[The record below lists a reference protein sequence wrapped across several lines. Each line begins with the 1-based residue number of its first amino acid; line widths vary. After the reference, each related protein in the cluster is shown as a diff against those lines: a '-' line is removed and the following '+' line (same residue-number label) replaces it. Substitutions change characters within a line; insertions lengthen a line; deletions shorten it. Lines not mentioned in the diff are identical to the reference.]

1 MSQIAAHG
9 LGGGGHGADEARVLS
24 RDNITVSGTGILPT
38 VLIGA
43 GAMLLLLTIAAG
55 VFVEDAGRH
64 ALAAVHIGS
73 TSILAICLGALF
85 FTMGFHL
92 VQAGWSATV
101 RRQFENVMSL
111 IWFPLLIIVLTV
123 LLDIGVTKGQLFTWL
138 NDTIAG
144 GDQLLLEKS
153 PYLNPLFFVVRLI
166 VYVFVWLYLAWKLW
180 GYSTEQDRTGDKW
193 LSNKA
198 RFTSSWGML
207 AFALTTAFAAFDLLM
222 SLDWRFYSTMWGVYY
237 FAGAAFSSVPTV
249 VIVLAML
256 RRAGKL
262 QGVVTE
268 EHLHD
273 LAKLMFG
280 FVVFWAYI
288 AFSQY
293 FLIWYSAIPEETS
306 WFLARKTGGWQKLSL
321 FLAAGHFLVPWY
333 ILLWRFMRRNF
344 TLLAVMAGWVV
355 AMHVIDIY
363 WIVRPL
369 VYAGSED
376 TVRLGMVWL
385 DVIGILSVVLIFAG
399 LLARKVASGPLVPL
413 HDPRVDEALNHANWV

>member
-1 MSQIAAHG
+1 MSQVAAHG
-9 LGGGGHGADEARVLS
+9 LSGGEHHAGDARAFS
-24 RDNITVSGTGILPT
+24 RENITVSGAGILPT
-38 VLIGA
+38 ALIGA
-43 GAMLLLLTIAAG
+43 GAVLLLLTILAG
-55 VFVEDAGRH
+55 VFVEEAGRQ
-64 ALAAVHIGS
+64 ALSAVHIGS

-111 IWFPLLIIVLTV
+111 IWFPLIIIVLTV
-123 LLDIGVTKGQLFTWL
+123 LLDIGVTGGQLFTWL
-138 NDTIAG
+138 NSTIAG
-144 GDQLLLEKS
+144 GDVLLLEKS
-153 PYLNPLFFVVRLI
+153 AYLTPFFFVFRLI
-166 VYVFVWLYLAWKLW
+166 VYVFVWLYLARRLW

-193 LSNKA
+193 LSNRA

-237 FAGAAFSSVPTV
+237 FAGAAFSSVPMV

-256 RRAGKL
+256 RRSGKL

-306 WFLARKTGGWQKLSL
+306 WYLARKTGGWENLSL
-321 FLAAGHFLVPWY
+321 FLAVGHFLVPWY
-333 ILLWRFMRRNF
+333 ILLWRSIRRNF
-344 TLLAVMAGWVV
+344 VLLAVMAGWAV

-363 WIVRPL
+363 WIVRPM
-369 VYAGSED
+369 VYAGTED
-376 TVRLGMVWL
+376 TVRVGMLWL

-413 HDPRVDEALNHANWV
+413 HDPRVDEALHHANWV